1 MYDMHI
7 YKNNSNQTRA
17 VTILDSNYAPSGNL
31 VFVVFTIKLLFDGAL
46 VFILLLFLF
55 FLLVWGLHYGGM
67 ECMGEWLVV
76 LWIVHAHAP
85 GM

>member
-1 MYDMHI
+1 M
-7 YKNNSNQTRA
+7 
-17 VTILDSNYAPSGNL
+17 L
-31 VFVVFTIKLLFDGAL
+31 VVFAIKLLFDGAL
-46 VFILLLFLF
+46 VIVFLLFLF

-67 ECMGEWLVV
+67 ECMGERLVV